1 MLRIDISRT
10 ITCTVLLAIVS
21 LAGLSGCRDAAEFF
35 HWAGTPT
42 GQDGWLHDYDST
54 PNDTWEAFRVIMR
67 DNGSITTED
76 PAKMELRGV
85 YKPHDSSA
93 RDGIEVKGTVYDK
106 SEDGEVRSRLIV
118 HCWYARNAN
127 DRERPDTAREYCNAV
142 FRLLKAWKGEPIDEK
157 PTVSTTGEEPVAAD
171 EGIGFFKVTPAQ
183 AFSAAELVIKT
194 YGSVEQSEA
203 ATGFIRGQKK
213 NALEKTVDEVRVNIY
228 DRTEGDK
235 TRVKVSVKVR
245 SGDGNK
251 AMQDVARSYVAE
263 IQRELEKRHGK
274 QD

>member
-1 MLRIDISRT
+1 MLRKA
-10 ITCTVLLAIVS
+10 ITCTFLLAIVS
-21 LAGLSGCRDAAEFF
+21 LSGLSGCRDAAEFF

-93 RDGIEVKGTVYDK
+93 RDGIEVKGNVYDK

-157 PTVSTTGEEPVAAD
+157 PTVSTTSMSPSHLPTEWPSHVGSGSGGCARPSRKICRKPGMAPS
-171 EGIGFFKVTPAQ
+171 IRIT
-183 AFSAAELVIKT
+183 KT
-194 YGSVEQSEA
+194 FGVWMN
-203 ATGFIRGQKK
+203 F
-213 NALEKTVDEVRVNIY
+213 
-228 DRTEGDK
+228 
-235 TRVKVSVKVR
+235 VR
-245 SGDGNK
+245 ST
-251 AMQDVARSYVAE
+251 
-263 IQRELEKRHGK
+263 
-274 QD
+274 